1 MGIIFSSKQQANLLA
16 PCMEGNLDQVKRL
29 VGIYI
34 ADHRS
39 SRSRSSSSRN
49 SSSSSDLCAY
59 INAIDPI
66 SGNAA
71 IHGAA
76 FSGHLDILSFLV
88 DSCCC
93 GGGSKRGEPTIDLRL
108 KNSLGC
114 SPLWIAAGY
123 DRIDCLQ
130 YLIDKL
136 HSSHHQLEMALLDGN
151 NTGDT
156 PFLAAASRGNM
167 RACQCLLDCME
178 KSCCCGGDCDQ
189 DHDHH
194 HICWNIKRKLLR
206 TANCAGDTALK
217 VAVASGQDA
226 ELLTLLLH
234 VDDQCQEQLDKHRD
248 DGNED
253 ANHVVNRMEDDTI
266 MYSKC
271 INRKNKMGLS
281 PLIVACERNQP
292 SSVELLL
299 DHGADIC
306 IRDMTCRSPL
316 AVAAFCG
323 CMDVVELL
331 LNKIDVASSSSSLS
345 TATIASSSLLND
357 VDNNGCT
364 PLWLAAR
371 TGNLSMVKLLVDAG
385 ADATKKNKDDM
396 SPLDVAVKFKKD
408 AVVEFLSQM
417 AQ

>member
-1 MGIIFSSKQQANLLA
+1 MGIIFSSKQQADLLA
-16 PCMEGNLDQVKRL
+16 PCMEGNLDEVKRL

-39 SRSRSSSSRN
+39 NSSCRK

-71 IHGAA
+71 IHGAT

-88 DSCCC
+88 DSRCC
-93 GGGSKRGEPTIDLRL
+93 GKRGGPTIDLGL

-136 HSSHHQLEMALLDGN
+136 HSSHQLEMALLDGN

-167 RACQCLLDCME
+167 RACQSLLDCTE
-178 KSCCCGGDCDQ
+178 KCCCCGGDCDQ

-194 HICWNIKRKLLR
+194 ICWNIKKKLLR

-226 ELLTLLLH
+226 ELLTLLLDI
-234 VDDQCQEQLDKHRD
+234 DDQCQEQLDKRHD
-248 DGNED
+248 DSNED
-253 ANHVVNRMEDDTI
+253 AHCVNRMEDDTI
-266 MYSKC
+266 MHSKC

-299 DHGADIC
+299 DRGADIG
-306 IRDMTCRSPL
+306 IRDMTGRSPL

-331 LNKIDVASSSSSLS
+331 LNEIDVASSSSSAAAAITTTS
-345 TATIASSSLLND
+345 TSSSILND

-371 TGNLSMVKLLVDAG
+371 TGNLSMIKLLVDAG
-385 ADATKKNKDDM
+385 ADATKTNKNDM
-396 SPLDVAVKFKKD
+396 SPLDVAIKFKKD

-417 AQ
+417 AH